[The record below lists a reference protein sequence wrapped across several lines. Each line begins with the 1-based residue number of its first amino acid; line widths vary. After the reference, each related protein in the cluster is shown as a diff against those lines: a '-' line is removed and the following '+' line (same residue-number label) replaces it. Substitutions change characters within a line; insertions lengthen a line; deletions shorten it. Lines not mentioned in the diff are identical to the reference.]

1 MMMMVVVS
9 GGSWQIGACRIRG
22 SEFGGG
28 FGAEVKQETY
38 AMVKWRS
45 TLPSSSRTNVI
56 AISLS
61 VACQFCDLPRLVLSS
76 ASHLQATHIW
86 WAEAI

>member
-1 MMMMVVVS
+1 MRMMMMMVVS

-45 TLPSSSRTNVI
+45 SRTNVI

-61 VACQFCDLPRLVLSS
+61 VACQFCDLPRLVLSP
-76 ASHLQATHIW
+76 ASHHA
-86 WAEAI
+86 